1 MVIIYQFGDLRKIVY
16 NIGVGN
22 KSNGRIWEYGTRS

>member
-22 KSNGRIWEYGTRS
+22 GFNKRTRQ